1 MNWIA
6 MAVGMVVPF
15 FLMPYVVRTLGP
27 AAYGV
32 WILAVSTVAYLN
44 LLDLGLRSAIV
55 RFVSKAAAQGHSAE
69 ARDAIAAALWFRLL
83 IACVS
88 AVASIALALAFP
100 HLFKI
105 PATLQ
110 RSAQITVLMCA
121 LGVAVTLV
129 SGVFGAVLAA
139 INRFDVLSSITVM
152 QTLARAT
159 GVILILRSGGGLIS
173 LACWELAVVSLSGV
187 VTCGTALKIFPDS
200 RIRLGRPNVATLK
213 SMWSYS
219 SAMFLIMIA
228 GQIIFST
235 DNLVI
240 GSFLSVG
247 LVSFY
252 SFGGSLTVYSS
263 QVVTALSTT
272 FIPLAS
278 GMEASG
284 RTEDLKKLLLRGT
297 QATLGLVLPIGITLL
312 FRGKTFIGLWV
323 GKQYSEISGTV
334 LQILLISLFFT
345 IANNTAGNITFA
357 TGKHKAVAKVAM
369 IEAALNLGLSI
380 FLVKTVGIYGV
391 AWGTSISMALIH
403 IIFWPAYVQKTIG
416 VSIRTYIWDGWLK
429 VTLCSL
435 PFAAASLAVDR
446 YVHASSML
454 SFFLQIFVTLPI
466 YFICVASI
474 FRTEAMNVFHR
485 WQVSRAVKTEAAL

>member
-15 FLMPYVVRTLGP
+15 FLMPFVVRTLGS

-55 RFVSKAAAQGHSAE
+55 RFVSKASAQGRSSEAQSA
-69 ARDAIAAALWFRLL
+69 IGAALWFRLL
-83 IACVS
+83 IASVV
-88 AVASIALALAFP
+88 AVFSIALAIAFP

-105 PATLQ
+105 PPNLQ
-110 RSAQITVLMCA
+110 HAAQITVLMCA
-121 LGVAVTLV
+121 FGVAVTLI

-139 INRFDVLSSITVM
+139 INRFDILSSIAVM
-152 QTLARAT
+152 QTLARAV
-159 GVILILRSGGGLIS
+159 GVILILRSGRGLIS
-173 LACWELAVVSLSGV
+173 LAYWEFAVISLAGT
-187 VTCGTALKIFPDS
+187 VTCGVALKIFPSS
-200 RIRLGRPNVATLK
+200 RVRLERPKIDVLK
-213 SMWSYS
+213 TMWSYS
-219 SAMFLIMIA
+219 FSMFLIMIA
-228 GQIIFST
+228 GQIVFST

-252 SFGGSLTVYSS
+252 SIGGSLTVYAS

-284 RTEDLKKLLLRGT
+284 KMEELQTLLMRGT

-312 FRGKTFIGLWV
+312 LRGKTFIGLWV
-323 GKQYSEISGTV
+323 GEQYSQISGTV

-345 IANNTAGNITFA
+345 IANNTAGNIMFA
-357 TGKHKAVAKVAM
+357 TGKHKAVARISM

-380 FLVKTVGIYGV
+380 FLVKTIGIYGV
-391 AWGTSISMALIH
+391 AWGTSFSMALVH
-403 IIFWPAYVQKTIG
+403 LIFWPRYVQKTLG
-416 VSIRTYIWDGWLK
+416 VPVRIYVWDGWIKL
-429 VTLCSL
+429 VICSI
-435 PFAAASLAVDR
+435 PFALASLAVDKYWHVR
-446 YVHASSML
+446 SL
-454 SFFLQIFVTLPI
+454 LPFFLQVLATLSI
-466 YFICVASI
+466 YFACVLSI
-474 FRTEAMNVFHR
+474 FRREALEIFRR
-485 WQVSRAVKTEAAL
+485 WQASRATTTQATL